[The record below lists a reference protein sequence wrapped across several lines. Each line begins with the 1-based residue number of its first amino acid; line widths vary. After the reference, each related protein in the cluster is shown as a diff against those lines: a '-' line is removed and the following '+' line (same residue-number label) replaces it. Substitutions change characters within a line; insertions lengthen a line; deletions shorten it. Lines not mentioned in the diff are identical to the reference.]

1 MAGVK
6 GSKVFAYTDKMR
18 SRAKELFTK
27 RVPNPDSKRP
37 FGLWSDLSKEMNR
50 EFPELKE
57 LPDLTLRNWIR
68 NVCLYDKVSIS
79 ERSKKNTKGIEAI
92 KKKNEERNAEFIKTY
107 PERLRK
113 AHDGQIIVVDE
124 SSINNALTPVRH
136 RCLVHNFESDNAP
149 AWLLSGR
156 KMKCCGLESMML
168 SDEELDRRA
177 ELCGIKWTSRYVNGD
192 TPRDCECLV
201 CGHPF
206 NIIPNSLQ
214 NKIARGGIESEGSS
228 CPRCLSL
235 LQSRDSIRVFS
246 EDRDHADS
254 YAEIYLYWDA
264 TYEWFKIGISKDSS
278 RRAYGENS
286 RKTQSPFYEDQI
298 WVGKSTRSKCWAV
311 EQVCL
316 ALSITSKPTQEE
328 EDAFTYRKGFTE
340 IRRAS
345 DWDYDTEKVQEW
357 MSNLLEICE
366 SSNWIDFMLKYHPRL
381 DAFSR
386 KELKEAMQKEI
397 NRTD

>member
-6 GSKVFAYTDKMR
+6 GSKFFAYTDKMR

-68 NVCLYDKVSIS
+68 NVCLYDKVSIQ
-79 ERSKKNTKGIEAI
+79 ERGRRNSKGIKAI
-92 KKKNEERNAEFIKTY
+92 QESNRKRNEEFKRNY
-107 PERLRK
+107 PDRLK
-113 AHDGQIIVVDE
+113 QEHNGKFVVVDE
-124 SSINNALTPVRH
+124 TTIKTSLTPIEH
-136 RCLVHNFESDNAP
+136 KCLVHNKVYRTRP
-149 AWLLSGR
+149 ADLLKG
-156 KMKCCGLESMML
+156 KELMCCGTERRML
-168 SDEELDRRA
+168 SNDELERRA
-177 ELCGIKWTSRYVNGD
+177 ELCGIRWTSEYVHGD
-192 TPRDCECLV
+192 SPRDCECLV

-214 NKIARGGIESEGSS
+214 NKIGRGGVDTEGSS

-246 EDRDHADS
+246 EDRDYADS

-386 KELKEAMQKEI
+386 KELKEAKQKEL